1 MIAKWKD
8 QEGNELSWVETL
20 RAMCKYYGKFC
31 GRWHSN
37 EFWAEQLQRVDSL
50 SEEQAMQRIIEIE
63 QEADRDLAFW
73 QAYQ

>member
-8 QEGNELSWVETL
+8 REGNELSWVETL
-20 RAMCKYYGKFC
+20 RSMCKYYGTFC

-37 EFWAEQLQRVDSL
+37 EFWARELQGVDAL
-50 SEEQAMQRIIEIE
+50 TEEQAKQRIIEIE
-63 QEADRDLAFW
+63 QEADRELAFW